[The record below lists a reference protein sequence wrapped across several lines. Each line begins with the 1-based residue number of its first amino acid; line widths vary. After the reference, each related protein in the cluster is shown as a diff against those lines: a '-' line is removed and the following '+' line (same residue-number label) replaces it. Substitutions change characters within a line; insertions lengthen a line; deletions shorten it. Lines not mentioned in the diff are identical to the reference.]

1 MESKVKKADYFK
13 EPYLEVQELAR
24 ASKEGIIAGRLQ
36 AGRWIWGGNDPRK
49 MNTFRLFRR
58 EFEFVT
64 IPEKAEL
71 WTFAEFRYKLYING
85 SFVQSGPTPCQ
96 PAHRLIDR
104 HEVSKFLRRG
114 MNCIAFEAHCP
125 GVMNGQWTLTNP
137 GLLCSLW
144 INNKNIITT
153 DASWQ
158 TISAQA
164 WQHPTQISGYSGD
177 FQEWLVLNK
186 LPQGWKEAGFDAS
199 HWERAVELPFFAHGE
214 PEKLQ
219 ENYIGYP
226 TLKKY
231 FPVNFVSAGVSDGI
245 ITEDMRK
252 EAASHYTAA
261 RNRWR
266 RLMGQWNL
274 RDNNE
279 PLDDEPLPV
288 PIAMRAKMET
298 CETAP
303 QGMVRFSKDKNAL
316 PLTITISEK
325 DHPFVVFDLGVVRS
339 GMLEIAIESS
349 SGGTVDI
356 ARGDRVKDG
365 AVCGPMPNVDRVEV
379 PPGRM
384 QWQGFFERGARY
396 LQIILRDFTGQVTI
410 YEAGICE
417 TLTPI
422 PAEQP
427 AVFESE
433 DELLNKI
440 WQASLET
447 TRLYMNGCGAGDPVR
462 ERHHWLHD
470 DAMALRMAF
479 YCFGD
484 WRTWRRGLE
493 LTARSQMADGSLPT
507 MSPGYNNDF
516 NMVTSSCYWV
526 VEIVEYVEHT
536 GDFWFARKMLP
547 RIDRFVQYQL
557 RFADKD
563 GLLYETPGRRFLSWA
578 DGEPRKP
585 YKPGETFKKKG
596 RKSWG
601 DFFLPPTRGYNAIIN
616 AYWIWSLREA
626 AGLAEKLGQTK
637 IAQRYRE
644 ILDKAVIAFEK
655 RFWVP
660 EAGLYRDN
668 VAFDREGKVSEPT
681 YCESTLFFLMR
692 VGLVARDRGLK
703 CLDKLM
709 EPSFVCCRSSGG
721 LDFSALPVFLIEA
734 GRTRQALEYYKDR
747 WGEPVKAGLTTCGEE
762 FFSSGSFCHIHG
774 ATPARD
780 FLEYLAGIRILS
792 AWWDEVLLSPPV
804 DSPEL
809 PALRASV
816 PTPKGN
822 IEVEIIGYKDNSKV
836 YRYRLPAG
844 CQGYLRTARG
854 RVRLDGLCGEVSLVK
869 ASPKKNS

>member
-1 MESKVKKADYFK
+1 MINSTH
-13 EPYLEVQELAR
+13 PELDIVELSIPGA
-24 ASKEGIIAGRLQ
+24 IAGKISR
-36 AGRWIWGGNDPRK
+36 AKWIWGEPPRK
-49 MNTFRLFRR
+49 INEFRLFRR
-58 EFEFVT
+58 EFALET

-71 WTFAEFRYKLYING
+71 WCFAEFRYKLYVNG
-85 SFVQSGPTPCQ
+85 SFVQTGPTPCQ
-96 PAHRLIDR
+96 PEHRLIDR
-104 HEVSKFLRRG
+104 HEVSRFLRRG
-114 MNCIAFEAHCP
+114 MNCIAFETHCP

-144 INNKNIITT
+144 IDDKNILAT

-177 FQEWLVLNK
+177 FQEWLVLHK
-186 LPQGWKEAGFDAS
+186 LPRGWKEASFDAS
-199 HWERAVELPFFAHGE
+199 DWENAVELPFFAHGE

-219 ENYIGYP
+219 ENYVGYP

-231 FPVNFVSAGVSDGI
+231 PPANFVFAGVADGI
-245 ITEDMRK
+245 ITEEMRK
-252 EAASHYTAA
+252 AAASHYTAA

-298 CETAP
+298 HEAAP
-303 QGMVRFSKDKNAL
+303 RGMVRLPENKNIL
-316 PLTITISEK
+316 PLTITVPEK
-325 DHPFVVFDLGVVRS
+325 GHPSLVFDLETVRS
-339 GMLEIAIESS
+339 GMLEIEIEST

-356 ARGDRVKDG
+356 ARGDRLKDG
-365 AVCGPMPNVDRVEV
+365 VVSGPMPNVDRVEV
-379 PPGRM
+379 PPGRI
-384 QWQGFFERGARY
+384 QWQGFFERGTRY

-410 YEAGICE
+410 HKTGICE

-422 PAEQP
+422 PADQP
-427 AVFESE
+427 AVFDSG
-433 DELLNKI
+433 DGLLNKI
-440 WQASLET
+440 WKASLET

-493 LTARSQMADGSLPT
+493 LTAQSQMADGSLPT

-516 NMVTSSCYWV
+516 NMVTSSCYWA
-526 VEIVEYVEHT
+526 VEIVEYFNHT
-536 GDFWFARKMLP
+536 GDFWFARQMLP
-547 RIDRFVQYQL
+547 RIDRHIQFQL
-557 RFADKD
+557 RSADKD

-596 RKSWG
+596 RKPWG
-601 DFFLPPTRGYNAIIN
+601 DFSLPPTRGYNAIIN
-616 AYWIWSLREA
+616 AYWIWNLREA
-626 AGLAEKLGQTK
+626 AGLAERLGQTK
-637 IAQRYRE
+637 SAQRYRE
-644 ILDKAVIAFEK
+644 ILNRAALAFEK

-668 VAFDREGKVSEPT
+668 VAFERDGKASEPT
-681 YCESTLFFLMR
+681 YCESTLFLLMR
-692 VGLVARDRGLK
+692 AGLVSRDRGLK
-703 CLDKLM
+703 CLEKIM
-709 EPSFVCCRSSGG
+709 HPSFICCRSSGG

-734 GRTRQALEYYKDR
+734 GKTGQALEYYRDR

-762 FFSSGSFCHIHG
+762 FFSSGSYCHIHG

-780 FLEYLAGIRILS
+780 FLEYLAGIRIRAPFWS
-792 AWWDEVLLSPPV
+792 EVLLVPPA
-804 DSPEL
+804 DDLSLPEL
-809 PALRASV
+809 HAEVPAPHGRIVVDIVKA
-816 PTPKGN
+816 KA
-822 IEVEIIGYKDNSKV
+822 DRKV
-836 YRYRLPAG
+836 YRYKLPEG
-844 CQGYLRTARG
+844 SRG
-854 RVRLDGLCGEVSLVK
+854 FLKTGEGIVELKEQCGEVVLSEVR
-869 ASPKKNS
+869 